1 MKSLLL
7 WLFSAGKP
15 GKLVVTG
22 GSMLIS
28 VFVYGLVFGVPY
40 TIGFVAVMFLH
51 EMQWHVRL
59 AR

>member
-7 WLFSAGKP
+7 WLFSACKL

-28 VFVYGLVFGVPY
+28 VFVYGLVFDVPY

-51 EMQWHVRL
+51 EMQ
-59 AR
+59 